1 MSGRSAAL
9 PTFCGYLRSGPDG
22 KFFCSCTRLL
32 GNMFDQHHAD
42 DVGRILLQAQND
54 LKNIRSKISTGNAS
68 PVDLD
73 RVLER
78 AEQDLRAKA
87 ELVLSAVTQNS
98 AEVLPTLQQP
108 AKRQTNLSGNN
119 RRGAGRR
126 RQTSTSRVRRKV
138 EHARSMEY
146 IKSNKSRRTRI
157 S

>member
-1 MSGRSAAL
+1 
-9 PTFCGYLRSGPDG
+9 
-22 KFFCSCTRLL
+22 
-32 GNMFDQHHAD
+32 MFDQHHAD